1 MNPSDPNLLMIE
13 AAVRS
18 LGTLCDHVVFVGG
31 STTGL
36 LITEEAR
43 PQSRA
48 TQDVDVI
55 IELASLPDYYELEQE
70 LRNRGFSPDTKVI
83 CRWHID
89 HLIFDVIPTR
99 DIGLGF
105 ENRWYPLA
113 AQRAKQ
119 HSLPSGAVIRV
130 VTPPF
135 FISTK
140 LEAFYDRGNGDY
152 GASHDMEDIIT
163 VVDGRVELIDE
174 IETADADV
182 RTYIKEEFDY
192 LLATPE
198 FVDSLSWHLLGD
210 AASQARLPELIRR
223 LRTIAGI

>member
-1 MNPSDPNLLMIE
+1 MNPNDPNVLMIE

-36 LITEEAR
+36 LITENAR
-43 PQSRA
+43 PQARA

-55 IELASLPDYYELEQE
+55 VELASLPAYYELEKE
-70 LRNRGFSPDTKVI
+70 LRSRGFRSDTEVI
-83 CRWHID
+83 CRWHVGQ
-89 HLIFDVIPTR
+89 LIFDVIPTR
-99 DIGLGF
+99 DVGLGF

-113 AQRAKQ
+113 AQRAEQ
-119 HSLPSGAVIRV
+119 RRLPSGAIIRV
-130 VTPPF
+130 VTPPL

-163 VVDGRVELIDE
+163 VIDGRAELIDE
-174 IETADADV
+174 IEAADPEV
-182 RTYIKEEFDY
+182 RSYLKEEFDD

-198 FVDSLSWHLLGD
+198 FVDSLSWHLPGD
-210 AASQARLPELIRR
+210 AVNQARLPELIRR
-223 LRTIAGI
+223 LRAIAEI